1 MNSRVSV
8 IIVATAALLLSGC
21 AGAPEP
27 TATPDVEAPVVEE
40 SPTPEATP
48 DATVPQDV
56 NPNDYLLDGAIVEGE
71 VWGAKFGFFTD
82 ETKSVRCD
90 ISASSEAPGR
100 VTCEIMVGF
109 EDQVE
114 WGVPS
119 PIGSPCTSAAGDRDG
134 YQLGAGLFQSI
145 GVDVGFWGCRDV
157 QSDHPDWVAA
167 TKVMPDAGTIT
178 VDDEYTCTV
187 IASLATCGKVGTP
200 AFVFGLSE
208 ATLLG

>member
-8 IIVATAALLLSGC
+8 IIVATAVLLISGC
-21 AGAPEP
+21 AGTPEP
-27 TATPDVEAPVVEE
+27 TPTASAQLETPVVED
-40 SPTPEATP
+40 SATPEPEA
-48 DATVPQDV
+48 AVPQDV
-56 NPNDYLLDGAIVEGE
+56 NPSDYLLAGGIVEGE
-71 VWGAKFGFFTD
+71 AWGAKFGFFTD
-82 ETKSVRCD
+82 ESKTVRCD
-90 ISASSEAPGR
+90 ISVSSEAPGR
-100 VTCEIMVGF
+100 VTCEIMEGF
-109 EDQVE
+109 ETQVQ

-167 TKVMPDAGTIT
+167 TKVLPDAGTIT

-187 IASLATCGKVGTP
+187 TAGLATCGKVGTP